1 MNGRQAAKAAA
12 AKIEELEAKI
22 EELDHY
28 NAKCK
33 ADITAYNKIVVGLI
47 TGGLNPCDWCEDKE
61 ECQRDVKGKGCGE
74 WWLTYSLP
82 EIKEEE
88 ADDSEGLP
96 LVGSNG
102 RA

>member
-12 AKIEELEAKI
+12 KKIEELE
-22 EELDHY
+22 HY

-33 ADITAYNKIVVGLI
+33 ADITAYNKVVVGLI
-47 TGGLNPCDWCEDKE
+47 AGDLNPCDWCEENADCE
-61 ECQRDVKGKGCGE
+61 RPIKGKGCSE
-74 WWLTYSLP
+74 WWLTFTLP
-82 EIKEEE
+82 DVKEED

-96 LVGSNG
+96 LVGSDG